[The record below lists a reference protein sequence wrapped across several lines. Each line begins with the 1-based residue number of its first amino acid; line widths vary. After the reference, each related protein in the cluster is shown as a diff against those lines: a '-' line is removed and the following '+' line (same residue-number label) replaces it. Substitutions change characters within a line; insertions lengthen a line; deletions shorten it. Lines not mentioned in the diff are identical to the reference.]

1 MCRIF
6 NDYIELARKNHI
18 IIDVACAIVLSGVST
33 FLISLLNISSNE
45 LISKIL
51 DFTKIVIP
59 TFAIQAGFHGTSLS
73 IFSSSNTGMAKYLK
87 ENRIENTNRRLI
99 EQVYAYFAWSFTVQ
113 LLLLFG
119 TIITYYLVSY
129 LPQGYLGTNPPWYIG
144 AGLLFGVLYALL
156 LTIRNIQVLYF
167 FLISSARRFESEE

>member
-6 NDYIELARKNHI
+6 NDYIELARKNDI
-18 IIDVACAIVLSGVST
+18 IIDTVCAILLSSVIT
-33 FLISLLNISSNE
+33 FLVSWLNISSHD

-99 EQVYAYFAWSFTVQ
+99 EQVYAYFAWSFIVQ
-113 LLLLFG
+113 LFLLFS

-129 LPQGYLGTNPPWYIG
+129 LPEGYLGATLSCYIS
-144 AGLLFGVLYALL
+144 AGLLFGVIYALM
-156 LTIRNIQVLYF
+156 LTMRNIQVLYF
-167 FLISSARRFESEE
+167 FLIASARRFESKE